1 MNDSAA
7 PAPGACLLFDYG
19 GTLDSDG
26 VAWKD
31 RFRAIYRAEG
41 VALPDEAFDRL
52 FYDADDAL
60 IGTLEVEADLD
71 ETVRRLVANIER
83 GMARYGEDPARQ
95 SRVAAA
101 FLEASHA
108 TLRRNRPILEALR
121 ARYRM
126 AIVSNFYGNL
136 AAVCRGVGFA
146 PLFDAVVDSE
156 RVGVGK
162 PEAAIFHAA
171 MEPLGARPE
180 ATFMIGDS
188 LRRDGEGAA
197 RCGLAFI
204 WIAPVEAH
212 AGAGDAQRA
221 IARLDELAELLL

>member
-1 MNDSAA
+1 MNDIAA
-7 PAPGACLLFDYG
+7 PAGACLLFDYG

-26 VAWKD
+26 IAWKD
-31 RFRAIYRAEG
+31 RFRSIYRAEG
-41 VALPDEAFDRL
+41 VELPDEAFDRL

-60 IGTLEVEADLD
+60 IGTLDAEAGLD

-83 GMARYGEDPARQ
+83 GMARYREDPTRQ

-108 TLRRNRPILEALR
+108 ALRRNLPILEALR
-121 ARYRM
+121 ARYRL

-136 AAVCRGVGFA
+136 AAVCRGVGLA
-146 PLFDAVVDSE
+146 PMFDAIVDSE

-171 MEPLGARPE
+171 MDPLGARPD

-204 WIAPVEAH
+204 WIAPVEAQ
-212 AGAGDAQRA
+212 AVAGDAHKA
-221 IARLDELAELLL
+221 IARLDELAEILL